1 MTERNSFLWWY
12 FDLIFSHGLNQ
23 DWKIVHFCCF
33 NVGDCLITVATGPLS
48 DSDADRAGLVST
60 HAYALLDIR
69 KVQVGLWLYYGN
81 CTAYLK
87 VKTAVNLCPADSL
100 SFSDSQPRK
109 KTRSSAKV
117 VIRVDSRYIRRLPT
131 LHESTQ
137 QPLSRMLVFFLLDCP
152 WAERKTACNPTHRPN
167 PLEHSTGDYIWNTSY
182 QSGWRW
188 AQNYNL
194 E

>member
-109 KTRSSAKV
+109 KRDQVRKSSSV
-117 VIRVDSRYIRRLPT
+117 WIRDTSAVCPHFTNPRNSHFHACSCSSCSIVPEQKERLPVI
-131 LHESTQ
+131 
-137 QPLSRMLVFFLLDCP
+137 P
-152 WAERKTACNPTHRPN
+152 PTVPIH
-167 PLEHSTGDYIWNTSY
+167 
-182 QSGWRW
+182 
-188 AQNYNL
+188 
-194 E
+194 